1 MPHTTASLNSIIHGE
16 AKTVLSHLPNEC
28 VDSCITSPPYW
39 GLRDYGVDGQIG
51 KENTPEMYITAL
63 LDIFSEVDRVLKS
76 NGTCFINMG
85 DTYAGGGAGTT
96 RNADIE
102 QYLKNSKYSYILPNG
117 AAKSAVYRGTNR
129 QKSLLM
135 IPYRFAWQMVEN
147 SGWKL
152 RNIINWH
159 KPNQM
164 PCSAKDRFTVD
175 FEPVFFFSKN
185 TQYYFEQQFEPYS
198 TPLNRWGGTN
208 LDTTQ
213 SKSSWSE
220 QTGQNLY
227 RNRNMRPN
235 SKGRNMRTTWSI
247 NTQSF
252 KGNHFAVY
260 PERLVERMVLA
271 GCPAGGVVL
280 DPFAGSGT
288 TCVVAQRTGRNYIGI
303 ELNPEY
309 VEIAKN
315 RLRTVNN
322 CYLNSIQTPF
332 KCKANVK

>member
-1 MPHTTASLNSIIHGE
+1 MPLTTEINNILHGD
-16 AKTVLSHLPNEC
+16 AKNILSHFPDNC
-28 VDSCITSPPYW
+28 VNCCITSPPYW
-39 GLRDYGVDGQIG
+39 GLRDYEVNGQIG
-51 KENTPEMYITAL
+51 KESSPDMYIAAL
-63 LDIFSEVDRVLKS
+63 LDVFSEVDRVLKPD
-76 NGTCFINMG
+76 GTCFINLG
-85 DTYAGGGAGTT
+85 DTYGGSGAGTT
-96 RNADIE
+96 KNADIGA
-102 QYLKNSKYSYILPNG
+102 YLQHSKYSYMLPNSS
-117 AAKSAVYRGTNR
+117 AKSAVYRGTNK

-185 TQYYFEQQFEPYS
+185 TQYYFDQQFEPYS
-198 TPLNRWGGTN
+198 TPLNRWGGVN
-208 LDTTQ
+208 LDTAQ
-213 SKSSWSE
+213 SKSAWSE
-220 QTGQNLY
+220 QTKQNLY

-260 PERLVERMVLA
+260 PEKLVERMLLA
-271 GCPAGGVVL
+271 ACPPSGIVL

-288 TCVVAQRTGRNYIGI
+288 TCVVAQKTGRNFIGI
-303 ELNPEY
+303 ELNPQY

-315 RLRTVNN
+315 RLQNTIL
-322 CYLNSIQTPF
+322 C
-332 KCKANVK
+332 